1 MCRVAARNYKSTRA
15 PRRGRA
21 RQRKGGRAAVAV
33 HLGSCSL
40 WEREDPPASTG
51 GCEGMAVL
59 GSPGR
64 GGHWAPGVPSER
76 GRRARVFHSPRV
88 RLDARDNNEVVFC
101 ATGSAE
107 IMYIAGE
114 KIKKKSICVG
124 SCCISIGILR
134 PGCPQHGLCV
144 LRASLTQIVQTL
156 HLGFVSFPVMLG
168 TVISSLGCSHP
179 N

>member
-64 GGHWAPGVPSER
+64 GGHRAPGVPSER
-76 GRRARVFHSPRV
+76 GRRARVFHSPGV

-107 IMYIAGE
+107 IMYIAGKKNKE
-114 KIKKKSICVG
+114 KINLCGIVLYFYRDPETRLPPAWAVCAESIADTDCTNPAPRVCLLPSDAG
-124 SCCISIGILR
+124 HR
-134 PGCPQHGLCV
+134 
-144 LRASLTQIVQTL
+144 
-156 HLGFVSFPVMLG
+156 
-168 TVISSLGCSHP
+168 